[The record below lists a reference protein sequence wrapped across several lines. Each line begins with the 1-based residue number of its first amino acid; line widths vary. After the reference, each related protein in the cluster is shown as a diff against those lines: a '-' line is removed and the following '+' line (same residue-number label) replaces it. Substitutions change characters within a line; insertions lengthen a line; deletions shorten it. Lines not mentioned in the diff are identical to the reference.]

1 MRIAI
6 FSYYSFRLAVIKY
19 WTHKLLTLNLN
30 LLKSNKYT
38 QRILHVIT
46 GVNEGWLVFEK
57 VIPFTFS
64 SLFGI
69 IRSNTF
75 WLGMWLIYKIT
86 VCHNFLGV
94 HMLYKSL
101 YGREVEASQ
110 TWLCSNQLW
119 SMGKK
124 KKKKSCLVPTCGDP
138 DVTGVMW
145 RLGSDVFNMFH
156 KWLTH
161 HRFGFV
167 VKVETTYEN
176 KMQPNGRNEE
186 GRVASSIALVF
197 WWLAGSVLL
206 LL

>member
-1 MRIAI
+1 MYFFGIIALFLYFYNSILDIMRIAI

-57 VIPFTFS
+57 VIPFS

-86 VCHNFLGV
+86 VYHNFLGV

-124 KKKKSCLVPTCGDP
+124 KKKKNHVWSPLVKIPMLQ
-138 DVTGVMW
+138 V
-145 RLGSDVFNMFH
+145 
-156 KWLTH
+156 
-161 HRFGFV
+161 
-167 VKVETTYEN
+167 
-176 KMQPNGRNEE
+176 
-186 GRVASSIALVF
+186 
-197 WWLAGSVLL
+197 
-206 LL
+206 

>member
-1 MRIAI
+1 MYFFGIIALFLYFYNSILDIMRIAI

-86 VCHNFLGV
+86 VYHNFLGV

-101 YGREVEASQ
+101 YGREVQASQ
-110 TWLCSNQLW
+110 TWLCVQINCEVW
-119 SMGKK
+119 AKIKK
-124 KKKKSCLVPTCGDP
+124 
-138 DVTGVMW
+138 
-145 RLGSDVFNMFH
+145 
-156 KWLTH
+156 
-161 HRFGFV
+161 
-167 VKVETTYEN
+167 
-176 KMQPNGRNEE
+176 
-186 GRVASSIALVF
+186 
-197 WWLAGSVLL
+197 
-206 LL
+206 